1 MYQHKEK
8 RPIETLTVLAP
19 TVGFK
24 QCIGF
29 TVADGNLGAPECYR
43 ADNEIEKL
51 ALQVKQGV
59 DIWSL
64 GCVFSEIA
72 VWVVYG
78 KKGLSEYRRRR
89 GMETA
94 RIHDF
99 RDGDCFH
106 NGEHVLATVTEIHRT
121 LTRDKRLCDHVTGAT
136 VEMVTKEM
144 LIEPDS
150 RTHAKSLNHRVKG
163 ILRDAEIQLGTSAS
177 YADTGS
183 VCGTV
188 AESPPRTPLE
198 PPPNQIQSRSSKSH
212 GQRLRSHTYGGSL
225 PSTSYDVNEAHHLE
239 PVDYFSSNGPSQQ
252 TQYSDRSIQ
261 RPSTGSATF
270 PSFAKYEN
278 PDQIPETPLDRS
290 FSGLDLSQDSPS
302 GPSRH
307 EPPHPQRTRRW
318 TPSNS
323 FSGTD
328 TRNSPHRS
336 SQNTQEIYSDSQRSS
351 LTAARGGPS
360 RSSTSTLV
368 QGSHNSSRAVLHR
381 PNVAPETRT
390 PRLAAHVPLPEES
403 QQRRRPPFLSLSE
416 VQHWKGDR
424 KQHKPVKLPND
435 ELLADLSGRDHVS
448 QRCVH
453 CSPTYVSARY
463 F

>member
-1 MYQHKEK
+1 M
-8 RPIETLTVLAP
+8 
-19 TVGFK
+19 
-24 QCIGF
+24 
-29 TVADGNLGAPECYR
+29 ADGNSGAPECYR

-51 ALQVKQGV
+51 ALLVKQGV

-78 KKGLSEYRRRR
+78 KRGLSEYRRRR

-94 RIHDF
+94 QIHGF

-106 NGEHVLATVTEIHRT
+106 NGEHVLAIVMEIHRT
-121 LTRDKRLCDHVTGAT
+121 LARDKRLCDHVTGAT

-150 RTHAKSLNHRVKG
+150 RTHAMALNHRIKG
-163 ILRDAEIQLGTSAS
+163 ILRDAEIQLGKSAS

-183 VCGTV
+183 VCGTI
-188 AESPPRTPLE
+188 AQSPPRTPPE

-212 GQRLRSHTYGGSL
+212 GQRLPLHTYGGS
-225 PSTSYDVNEAHHLE
+225 PASTSYHVNEAHHLE
-239 PVDYFSSNGPSQQ
+239 PVDYFSGNGPSQQ
-252 TQYSDRSIQ
+252 AQYSDRSIQ
-261 RPSTGSATF
+261 RPSTGSPTF
-270 PSFAKYEN
+270 PSFA
-278 PDQIPETPLDRS
+278 TPLDRS
-290 FSGLDLSQDSPS
+290 FSGLDLSQDRPS

-307 EPPHPQRTRRW
+307 EPPHTQRTRRW
-318 TPSNS
+318 TPSNP

-328 TRNSPHRS
+328 ARNSPDRS
-336 SQNTQEIYSDSQRSS
+336 SQDTQEIYNESQRIS

-368 QGSHNSSRAVLHR
+368 QGSPNSSRAGPHR
-381 PNVAPETRT
+381 PNVAPGTRT
-390 PRLAAHVPLPEES
+390 PRLAAYVPLPEES
-403 QQRRRPPFLSLSE
+403 QQRRRPPFLSFT
-416 VQHWKGDR
+416 VAQHWKGDR
-424 KQHKPVKLPND
+424 KQHKPVKLPNHD
-435 ELLADLSGRDHVS
+435 LLADLSGRDHVS

-453 CSPTYVSARY
+453 CSPTYVSARC